1 MFLEAATQQTN
12 NIFIMDPIAK
22 LLGEWSSQVN
32 IYSIL
37 LRVCLAVL
45 LGAGIGWERSNKRHA
60 AGLRT
65 FILAILT
72 TTIAMVLDKYFLE
85 AFNSG
90 LFIITGASVLA
101 LAIISCNTTIYT
113 SKSTIKGL
121 TTSVALWGVSFI
133 GVTLGAGLYLTTI
146 ILFFVFLLS
155 LSLFP
160 KLEVFLKNRSVQFD
174 VHLELTN
181 ASYLKDFTAV
191 LRELGIRIFDIEA
204 NPAYMNS
211 GVSVYTISLS
221 IVKNELQKYKSH
233 QDVIEALKCLPYVA
247 HIEEMM

>member
-1 MFLEAATQQTN
+1 M
-12 NIFIMDPIAK
+12 IFEIVDPLAHVM
-22 LLGEWSSQVN
+22 GEWASTIN
-32 IYSIL
+32 IYSII
-37 LRVCLAVL
+37 LRIALAII
-45 LGAGIGWERSNKRHA
+45 LGACIGWERSNKRHA

-72 TTIAMVLDKYFLE
+72 TTITMVLDKYFQE
-85 AFNSG
+85 VHNVGIFIVSG
-90 LFIITGASVLA
+90 AAVLA

-113 SKSTIKGL
+113 SKSQIKGL

-133 GVTLGAGLYLTTI
+133 GLTLGAGLYTTTL
-146 ILFFVFLLS
+146 ILFVVFLLS

-160 KLEVFLKNRSVQFD
+160 KIETILKNRSSQFD

-204 NPAYMNS
+204 NPAYINS
-211 GVSVYTISLS
+211 GVSVYSISLS
-221 IVKNELQKYKSH
+221 IMREEVQKYKTH
-233 QDVIEALKCLPYVA
+233 KELIEALKTLPYVA

>member
-1 MFLEAATQQTN
+1 MFLE
-12 NIFIMDPIAK
+12 IVDPIAN
-22 LLGEWSSQVN
+22 LFGEWSSTVN
-32 IYSIL
+32 IYSIM
-37 LRVCLAVL
+37 LRIALAVI
-45 LGAGIGWERSNKRHA
+45 LGSAIGWERSNKRHA

-72 TTIAMVLDKYFLE
+72 TTVAMILDKYIQE
-85 AFNSG
+85 VHNNSIY
-90 LFIITGASVLA
+90 FISGAAVLA

-113 SKSTIKGL
+113 SKSQIKGL

-133 GVTLGAGLYLTTI
+133 GLTLGAGLYTTTL
-146 ILFFVFLLS
+146 ILFVVFLFS

-160 KLEVFLKNRSVQFD
+160 KIETILKNRSSQFD

-204 NPAYMNS
+204 NPAYINS
-211 GVSVYTISLS
+211 GVAVYTVSLC
-221 IVKNELQKYKSH
+221 IMKEEVQKYKTH
-233 QDVIEALKCLPYVA
+233 MELIEALKSLQYVA

>member
-1 MFLEAATQQTN
+1 MLLE
-12 NIFIMDPIAK
+12 IVDPIATWF
-22 LLGEWSSQVN
+22 GEWASTVN

-37 LRVCLAVL
+37 LRFGLAIL
-45 LGAGIGWERSNKRHA
+45 LGSCIGWERSNKRHA

-72 TTIAMVLDKYFLE
+72 TTVAMVLDKYIQE
-85 AFNSG
+85 VHQNSIY
-90 LFIITGASVLA
+90 IISGAAVLS

-113 SKSTIKGL
+113 SKSQIKGL

-133 GVTLGAGLYLTTI
+133 GLTLGAGLYTTTL
-146 ILFFVFLLS
+146 ILFVIFLLC

-160 KLEVFLKNRSVQFD
+160 KIETILKNRSSQFD

-181 ASYLKDFTAV
+181 PSYLKDFTAV

-204 NPAYMNS
+204 NPAYINS
-211 GVSVYTISLS
+211 GVSVYSISLS
-221 IVKNELQKYKSH
+221 IMKEEVQKYKTH
-233 QDVIEALKCLPYVA
+233 KELIEALKTLPYVA

>member
-1 MFLEAATQQTN
+1 MFLEEVNETK
-12 NIFIMDPIAK
+12 NIFVIDPIAK
-22 LLGEWSSQVN
+22 LLGNWSSEVN

-37 LRVCLAVL
+37 FRVILAVI

-72 TTIAMVLDKYFLE
+72 TTIAMVLDKYFQE
-85 AFNSG
+85 VYDKG
-90 LFIITGASVLA
+90 IFIITGAAVLA

-133 GVTLGAGLYLTTI
+133 GVTLGAGLYTTTL
-146 ILFFVFLLS
+146 ILFVVFLSS

-160 KLEVFLKNRSVQFD
+160 KLEVFLKNRSTQFD
-174 VHLELTN
+174 VHLELIN

-191 LRELGIRIFDIEA
+191 LRQLGIRIFDIEV
-204 NPAYMNS
+204 NPAYINS
-211 GVSVYTISLS
+211 GLSVYTVSLS
-221 IVKNELQKYKSH
+221 IMKEELQKYKTH
-233 QDVIEALKCLPYVA
+233 HDVIEALKSLSYVS